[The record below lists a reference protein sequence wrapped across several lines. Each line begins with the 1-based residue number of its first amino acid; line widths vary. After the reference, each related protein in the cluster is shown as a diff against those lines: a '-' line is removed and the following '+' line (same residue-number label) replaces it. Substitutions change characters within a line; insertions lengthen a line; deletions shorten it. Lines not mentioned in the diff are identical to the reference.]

1 MPLETLGSVAAAGSS
16 GANARGARSVPSEVS
31 NAAFAASS
39 ARGENSDRQLMEL
52 PSPAP
57 NVAAY
62 LSPFIRLDL
71 QTRLAIVQYR
81 DSETGEVQQQY
92 PSPRVVREYQQNLPE
107 ESDLR
112 TDTEESEAKPQAKIV
127 GSAEDRATN
136 AGRGSALFPATASF
150 LGTTTAAVQGGQN
163 TATSGRE
170 LAIA

>member
-1 MPLETLGSVAAAGSS
+1 MPLETFGPLAVASSS
-16 GANARGARSVPSEVS
+16 GANAREARSVSSASS

-39 ARGENSDRQLMEL
+39 ARGDDKSRSVIEI

-71 QTRLAIVQYR
+71 QTRLAIVEYR

-112 TDTEESEAKPQAKIV
+112 TESE
-127 GSAEDRATN
+127 
-136 AGRGSALFPATASF
+136 
-150 LGTTTAAVQGGQN
+150 GQN
-163 TATSGRE
+163 TVAAKPHDTTGSTERKSTAPAAEASTALSPAASPASTSFKGGQKV
-170 LAIA
+170 